1 MTPLEVM
8 DGRITKLKKEI
19 TTEKNATTKSQK
31 EALLQQ
37 MEGVKG
43 EIEGKT
49 KGNVEG
55 NNHIEGSIDYDSHK
69 QEIQNIVHEYD
80 TQTLETHLIDI
91 ESKLKNTS
99 YNRFISR
106 VGISE
111 FVKFPDHFG
120 INDKT
125 KKLLENLQQSENKIY
140 KIFDKEFDRIYN
152 MYKNDDKE
160 S

>member
-55 NNHIEGSIDYDSHK
+55 NNNIEYNSIYDA
-69 QEIQNIVHEYD
+69 
-80 TQTLETHLIDI
+80 
-91 ESKLKNTS
+91 
-99 YNRFISR
+99 
-106 VGISE
+106 
-111 FVKFPDHFG
+111 
-120 INDKT
+120 DKY
-125 KKLLENLQQSENKIY
+125 QY
-140 KIFDKEFDRIYN
+140 IYN
-152 MYKNDDKE
+152 GELMWPDMKDKDILMSIKDQKDKLFTE
-160 S
+160 YRKKEDALWKQYSNNIEQYTNLRNPIHEQYLKELSELN